1 MTSRRS
7 IEIKLG
13 AQLLRRH
20 CFSPSVGGE
29 GLSGACVLVCL
40 RRLIIKRR
48 RRKGMQ
54 HWVITPTLDDHQR
67 GLSLLL
73 GKLIDQL
80 VKSLLRSHRPMVPP
94 ARIESSLSA
103 ATGFSPG
110 QQRLPSSR
118 SAGQG
123 HLIERRRDLGMGSGD
138 GAAM

>member
-1 MTSRRS
+1 MTSWRS

-13 AQLLRRH
+13 AQLLRRNR
-20 CFSPSVGGE
+20 FSASVAGE

-48 RRKGMQ
+48 RRKGVQ

-80 VKSLLRSHRPMVPP
+80 VESLLRSHRPMVPP
-94 ARIESSLSA
+94 ARINWSA
-103 ATGFSPG
+103 SATTG
-110 QQRLPSSR
+110 
-118 SAGQG
+118 
-123 HLIERRRDLGMGSGD
+123 
-138 GAAM
+138 